1 MSHFGTGF
9 KNRCSGNLQRQ
20 SRKLV
25 CYKTYWEELRFL
37 PLQSH
42 FWVFLL
48 AEARAWRQLYRA
60 CGVNTWCDPG
70 SIWTRC
76 LFRLNSSSPFTEE
89 YSWLALTMDCCK
101 LTVDWDVGVK
111 EDILKI
117 FYKELKKMRCWIV
130 MRYVRK
136 YTEIKL
142 PLSTVTDSG
151 GDSGGNKLQTQHW
164 NLLISWYSS
173 QLLIYTFSCYVCVH
187 LVNVR
192 S

>member
-1 MSHFGTGF
+1 MSHFGTGI

-20 SRKLV
+20 SNKLM

-89 YSWLALTMDCCK
+89 YSWLALTKDCCK

-117 FYKELKKMRCWIV
+117 FYKELKKCAAESWCDMSGSIQRLNILFLQSLILGATRGGKQV
-130 MRYVRK
+130 ANTTLKSAY
-136 YTEIKL
+136 KL
-142 PLSTVTDSG
+142 
-151 GDSGGNKLQTQHW
+151 
-164 NLLISWYSS
+164 I
-173 QLLIYTFSCYVCVH
+173 
-187 LVNVR
+187 
-192 S
+192 